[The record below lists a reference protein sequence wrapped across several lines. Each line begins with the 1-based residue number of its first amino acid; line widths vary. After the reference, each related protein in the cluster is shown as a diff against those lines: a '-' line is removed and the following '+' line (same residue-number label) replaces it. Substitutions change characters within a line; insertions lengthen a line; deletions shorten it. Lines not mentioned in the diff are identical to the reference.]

1 MGLLIKGKWHDQW
14 YDTKAHKGEFIRNE
28 SQFRDWITTDGSSD
42 FPAEAGRYHL
52 YVSLACPWAHRTLMM
67 RALKGL
73 ASTITVDIVHP
84 LMFENGWTF
93 TKDAQAKGDSQLS
106 ADYLYQVY
114 TSDKPDYTG
123 RVTVPILWDKKQ
135 QRIVNNE
142 SAEIIRMLNSAFTDL
157 GAMKVD
163 YYPAVLRSQIDEL
176 NNWIYDSVNNGV
188 YKAGFATTQTAYEK
202 AVTTL
207 FASLDR
213 LDERLTSQ
221 RYLLGKQM
229 TEADIRLFT
238 TLIRFD
244 PVYVSHFKCDHKRI
258 ADYPALSGYLRD
270 IYQTPGIAE
279 TVNFDHI
286 KQHYFC
292 SHTMLN
298 PTGIIPVGPAFDL
311 RAIHGRA
318 SL

>member
-1 MGLLIKGKWHDQW
+1 MGLLINGKWHDQW
-14 YDTKAHKGEFIRNE
+14 YDTNAHKGEFVRNE
-28 SQFRDWITTDGSSD
+28 SQFRDWITNDGSSD

-52 YVSLACPWAHRTLMM
+52 YVSLACPWAHRTLIM

-73 ASTITVDIVHP
+73 SSVITVDIVDP
-84 LMFENGWTF
+84 LMLENGWRF
-93 TKDAQAKGDSQLS
+93 TKDSQANRDSQLS
-106 ADYLYQVY
+106 ADFLYQVY
-114 TSDKPDYTG
+114 THDNPDYTG

-157 GAMKVD
+157 GATEVD
-163 YYPAVLRSQIDEL
+163 YYPATLRSQIDEL
-176 NNWIYDSVNNGV
+176 NSWIYDSVNNGV

-202 AVTTL
+202 AVAGV
-207 FASLDR
+207 FSSLDR
-213 LDERLTSQ
+213 LDKRLTRQ
-221 RYLLGKQM
+221 RYLLGKQV

-238 TLIRFD
+238 TLLRFD
-244 PVYVSHFKCDHKRI
+244 PVYVSHFKCDLKRI

-270 IYQTPGIAE
+270 IYQTPGVAE

-292 SHTMLN
+292 SHTMIN

-311 RAIHGRA
+311 HATHGRT